1 MDKQQGN
8 YLALSLD
15 QVPSD
20 VTVTV
25 QFVNGLTTPDP
36 VTLDPGDRVCVFRI
50 TDKTTQSVKM
60 ILEKNG
66 TAIAKS
72 YGLTGLTLESAE

>member
-1 MDKQQGN
+1 M
-8 YLALSLD
+8 
-15 QVPSD
+15 
-20 VTVTV
+20 
-25 QFVNGLTTPDP
+25 NGLTTPDP
-36 VTLDPGDRVCVFRI
+36 VTLDPSDRVCVFRI

-72 YGLTGLTLESAE
+72 YGLTGLTLESAA